1 MGYAEL
7 IVGALTFSS
16 FVFIFWL
23 MRRKYAQQDM
33 VERIKA
39 AGDAANPHAGS
50 GKAHQTLGQAYK
62 AGVSDI
68 FDVSAG
74 LNRSEYKIMF
84 EQAGWNPKNAQRTII
99 QLKIFLAMALILPA
113 FLAVSTIN
121 KLAVQPTYMKVL
133 IVMAAGITG
142 MFLFDKVM
150 QFIIN
155 SRYRR
160 ISKDLHSAVE
170 LLVVCSRAGM
180 GIEKGLERVAQEV
193 SQYNP
198 DLGREFYVTSVELE
212 VMPNRKLAYENLRRR
227 VALPLVYGMTTTL
240 IQAEEQ
246 GSSISESLKI
256 LSDEFRT
263 QVLMDFERRAAKLPA
278 TLSIPVVLF
287 TLPTLMAVILG
298 PAIIKLL
305 SDTSLF

>member
-7 IVGALTFSS
+7 IIGTLTFSS

-50 GKAHQTLGQAYK
+50 GTAHKTLDQAYQ

-68 FDVSAG
+68 FDVSTG
-74 LNRSEYKIMF
+74 LGRSEYKIMF

-99 QLKIFLAMALILPA
+99 LLKLFLAIALIFPA
-113 FLAVSTIN
+113 FLAVGTIN
-121 KLAVQPTYMKVL
+121 KLAVQPTYIKVL

-142 MFLFDKVM
+142 VFLFDKVM

-198 DLGREFYVTSVELE
+198 DLGREFYVTSIELE

-227 VALPLVYGMTTTL
+227 VAMPLVYGMTTTL

-246 GSSISESLKI
+246 GSSVSESLKI
-256 LSDEFRT
+256 LSDEFRS

-305 SDTSLF
+305 SDTTLF